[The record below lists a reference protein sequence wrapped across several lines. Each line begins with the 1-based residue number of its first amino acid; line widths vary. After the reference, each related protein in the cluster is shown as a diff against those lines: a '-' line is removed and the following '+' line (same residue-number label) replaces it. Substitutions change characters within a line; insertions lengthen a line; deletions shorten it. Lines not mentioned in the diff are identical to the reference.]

1 MVWYGMVWY
10 GMVWYGM
17 VWYGMYVCMYVV
29 NPAFTCSNPL
39 HPDSLVTLE
48 KFRMCADN
56 AAQSGWDM
64 AGSLRAMKTSVA
76 A

>member
-1 MVWYGMVWY
+1 
-10 GMVWYGM
+10 
-17 VWYGMYVCMYVV
+17 MYIYICIYIYVYIYVHIYVYTV

-56 AAQSGWDM
+56 AAQSGWDV